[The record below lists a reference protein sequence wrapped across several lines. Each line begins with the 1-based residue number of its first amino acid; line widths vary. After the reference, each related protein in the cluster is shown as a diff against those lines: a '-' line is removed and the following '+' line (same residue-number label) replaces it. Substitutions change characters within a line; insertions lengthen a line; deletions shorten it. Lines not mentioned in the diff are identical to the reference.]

1 MIVEFLGN
9 TGTGK
14 STLVPILT
22 QLLRDD
28 DVIAMS
34 VTEAIHYY
42 TARTLL
48 GQGIR
53 ILAPTAMRGPI
64 LWRLF
69 SYLISKLHVVQ
80 FAIQEPRL
88 VRYVIRS
95 QLRRPIPWR
104 HRWLIVRLFFRMASE
119 YHFLSSRAQ
128 ADEVVVFDE
137 GFVHR
142 AVHMFVSASEQLN
155 ADQIIEYLKCL
166 PRSDLVIWV
175 KSPLDT
181 CLARIYARG
190 LQVRL
195 SDLTAEDIARF
206 VANAEQV
213 VNIASQYLRD
223 TGWSVVEITNDGD
236 LGECTTEMHQ
246 NVEPYLFRMASA
258 VGEVC

>member
-1 MIVEFLGN
+1 
-9 TGTGK
+9 
-14 STLVPILT
+14 
-22 QLLRDD
+22 
-28 DVIAMS
+28 
-34 VTEAIHYY
+34 
-42 TARTLL
+42 
-48 GQGIR
+48 
-53 ILAPTAMRGPI
+53 
-64 LWRLF
+64 
-69 SYLISKLHVVQ
+69 
-80 FAIQEPRL
+80 
-88 VRYVIRS
+88 
-95 QLRRPIPWR
+95 
-104 HRWLIVRLFFRMASE
+104 MASE

-155 ADQIIEYLKCL
+155 AHQIIEYLKWL
-166 PRSDLVIWV
+166 PRSDVVIWV

-181 CLARIYARG
+181 CLARIHARG

-195 SDLTAEDIARF
+195 SDLTTEGIARF

-236 LGECTTEMHQ
+236 LGKCAAEMHHS
-246 NVEPYLFRMASA
+246 VEPYLFQMASA